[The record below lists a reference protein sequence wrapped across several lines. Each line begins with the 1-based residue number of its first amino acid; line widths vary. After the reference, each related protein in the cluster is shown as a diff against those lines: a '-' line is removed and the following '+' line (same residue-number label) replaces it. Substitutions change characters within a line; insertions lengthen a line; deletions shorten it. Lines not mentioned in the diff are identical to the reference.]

1 MRYLL
6 IYLAA
11 VNVLAFFAYGDD
23 KRRAKRAGARRTP
36 EKTLLGLAAVG
47 GSLGALLGMRLF
59 HHKTR
64 HWYFKYGVPTML
76 LLQVAAGGAAW
87 WYFFK

>member
-1 MRYLL
+1 MRYFL

-11 VNVLAFFAYGDD
+11 VNVLAFLAYGDD

-47 GSLGALLGMRLF
+47 GSLVACAHRGRLLDFL
-59 HHKTR
+59 HNEEE
-64 HWYFKYGVPTML
+64 
-76 LLQVAAGGAAW
+76 QDSE
-87 WYFFK
+87 